1 MDSKN
6 RLCDQC
12 LETIW
17 FNDKRFKFDNKTICS
32 TCYDEITSQTIKE
45 VKPNNQILT
54 PSYYWKGGID
64 VIEFAKMHF
73 PKQQVIGFLRINA
86 LKYLVRYDEKG
97 GVDDLDKS
105 MNYTRML
112 KEMEEMEELT

>member
-1 MDSKN
+1 MECN
-6 RLCDQC
+6 HC
-12 LETIW
+12 
-17 FNDKRFKFDNKTICS
+17 NKTMWDGNKLRYEGEPLCS
-32 TCYDEITSQTIKE
+32 TCYNVLTSETIKE
-45 VKPNNQILT
+45 VKPNNEILT

-105 MNYTRML
+105 LNYTRML
-112 KEMEEMEELT
+112 KEMEEME